1 MFCPEE
7 PCGGLW
13 RVEEAGGGGG
23 CGIEEEESCNM
34 RLEEPL
40 MSNTTG
46 FNPSTPVKVSN
57 YSLLYPSYV
66 SL

>member
-1 MFCPEE
+1 MD
-7 PCGGLW
+7 PC
-13 RVEEAGGGGG
+13 GGGG

-40 MSNTTG
+40 MFNTTG
-46 FNPSTPVKVSN
+46 CNPSRPVKVSN